1 MKIDELSIYYN
12 ALRLITECA
21 ESSFSEEERK
31 QAIDY
36 IMGVIDLA
44 NALKEVLKT

>member
-1 MKIDELSIYYN
+1 MKIDELSIDHN

-31 QAIDY
+31 QAVDY
-36 IMGVIDLA
+36 IMGIVDLA
-44 NALKEVLKT
+44 NALKEELRA